1 MPKTNK
7 ELIEIANDLT
17 NNDLCK
23 LLNLTSNRIMV
34 SIGSYQNHWITIE
47 DIECNTNGTLVQI
60 NPADKGI
67 DNTFNLEKHINNI
80 SDNVELKKK
89 IKKLEEQIENIKP
102 HTEIDFDE
110 DKMDN
115 MLREQDLDWEF
126 DKPLHKNYTKLY
138 IKKIIHNG
146 DTDNEL
152 PPDHTSIDYIYDSD
166 SSDSEL
172 F

>member
-1 MPKTNK
+1 MPTDKQLAINQ
-7 ELIEIANDLT
+7 LIEQN
-17 NNDLCK
+17 K
-23 LLNLTSNRIMV
+23 LLHSVTQE
-34 SIGSYQNHWITIE
+34 QNHNLFSVALEQKNKIKKLQE
-47 DIECNTNGTLVQI
+47 KI
-60 NPADKGI
+60 NK
-67 DNTFNLEKHINNI
+67 LEEKIKNINI
-80 SDNVELKKK
+80 NVELKKK
-89 IKKLEEQIENIKP
+89 IKKLEEEINDLPKT
-102 HTEIDFDE
+102 HTEIEFDE

-166 SSDSEL
+166 SSDSE
-172 F
+172 